1 MGGGAARSS
10 AYIGVLVLVLEAFTI
25 SKGWDSAE
33 DVGESV
39 GTHTSHATYPTV
51 ACLPLTMCVWCVCW
65 LVM

>member
-1 MGGGAARSS
+1 MVFLFS

-39 GTHTSHATYPTV
+39 ATHTSHATPPR
-51 ACLPLTMCVWCVCW
+51 LPA
-65 LVM
+65 